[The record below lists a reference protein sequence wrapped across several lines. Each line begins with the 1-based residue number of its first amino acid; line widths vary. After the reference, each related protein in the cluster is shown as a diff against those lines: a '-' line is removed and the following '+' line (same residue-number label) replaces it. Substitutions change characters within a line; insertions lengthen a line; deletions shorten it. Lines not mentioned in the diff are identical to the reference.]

1 MSMTK
6 NIVLSQTTILTKLPH
21 VLKCNGPKLVPFFKT
36 VAIFFILFP
45 KSKYKTADMFYLTF
59 KCLPI
64 CSLILFILLNGINLR
79 GFEYSYSRRILT
91 GLAFSLLGD
100 ALLVYDHAF
109 FIHGVLAFGISHILY
124 ASAYGM
130 RPLRVFMLPFMVLPV
145 IVIYLML
152 SGVLYRPLSY
162 VIYPYIGLTMF
173 MIWRAMAR
181 MKIDNNEWTWT
192 RFYSFLGGILF
203 ATSDALLALDR
214 FVTPLVHSQ
223 LLVMATYYAAQLLI
237 ALSVVDSHEDTE
249 MNFCVI
255 QETDIIKIIQEHGKL
270 LSQVNPDDLFALLS
284 AKRAY
289 IKQTVAN
296 TPIKAILMEKKVR
309 IGQNIDL
316 FLSRS
321 PVMLFIKPAAQQHQ
335 QKKSN

>member
-6 NIVLSQTTILTKLPH
+6 STILGQTNILTKLPN
-21 VLKCNGPKLVPFFKT
+21 VIKCNGPKLVPFFKT

-45 KSKYKTADMFYLTF
+45 KSKYKTADVFYLTF

-100 ALLVYDHAF
+100 ALLVYDHSF
-109 FIHGVLAFGISHILY
+109 FIHGILAFGISHILY

-130 RPLRVFMLPFMVLPV
+130 RPLRGFMLPFMFLPL

-152 SGVLYRPLSY
+152 SGVLYKPLSY
-162 VIYPYIGLTMF
+162 VIYAYIFLTMF

-181 MKIDNNEWTWT
+181 IKIDNNEWTWT
-192 RFYSFLGGILF
+192 RFYSFIGGILF

-223 LLVMATYYAAQLLI
+223 ILVMTTYYAAQLLI
-237 ALSVVDSHEDTE
+237 ALSVVDSHEDVE

-255 QETDIIKIIQEHGKL
+255 QETDIIKAIQENGKL
-270 LSQVNPDDLFALLS
+270 LSQMHRDDLIALLS
-284 AKRAY
+284 AKHAY

-296 TPIKAILMEKKVR
+296 TQIKTRFMEKTVQ

-316 FLSRS
+316 FLSRT
-321 PVMLFIKPAAQQHQ
+321 PVMLLVKPAE
-335 QKKSN
+335 QKD